1 MQRQGQEGQLE
12 GSHFIQEMPVVCQA
26 GEKWSNLGSIFKA
39 MVIDLINEAIYNM
52 RSKRESRMIVCL
64 SLM

>member
-1 MQRQGQEGQLE
+1 
-12 GSHFIQEMPVVCQA
+12 MPVVCQA

-39 MVIDLINEAIYNM
+39 MAIDLINEAIYNM